1 MMTDKQM
8 QMMDH
13 LSEPGRATIK
23 HHLVTHVTRWRADIQ
38 PAVRKQNNNNYP
50 LFLFSSANVVI
61 SEFLPW
67 LNKPQSY
74 QVQSTAEYI
83 SEWSS

>member
-23 HHLVTHVTRWRADIQ
+23 HHLVTHVTR
-38 PAVRKQNNNNYP
+38 
-50 LFLFSSANVVI
+50 
-61 SEFLPW
+61 
-67 LNKPQSY
+67 
-74 QVQSTAEYI
+74 
-83 SEWSS
+83 